1 VALYDFILKQNLAE
15 SDVEYQEVF
24 PNLALGDPNYYNLV
38 VAGENGVPRLPN
50 KTIQERYADGSEE
63 WWFEV
68 DSNVVNIKAT
78 KTNSQYI
85 MLFDQAILINDSTD
99 SRIFIYNYLDGT
111 GHVEVG
117 APTHNYIL
125 LNSTDGDL
133 RIDNLNVLTTPN
145 EKTLYIDST
154 DYNRV
159 KYRNPE
165 SAIPNYKHAPWVTYG
180 TVAEDPDARAKI
192 DELIAVVN
200 GILTALRAHKVIMG

>member
-1 VALYDFILKQNLAE
+1 MALYDIIMHQNKDDTGTAY
-15 SDVEYQEVF
+15 SEVY
-24 PNLALGDPNYYNLV
+24 PNLASGDPLYYNLV

-50 KTIQERYADGSEE
+50 KTIQERYADGSAE

-68 DSNVVNIKAT
+68 DSNVINIKAS
-78 KTNSQYI
+78 KTYSQYI
-85 MLFDQAILINDSTD
+85 YMTDQVILINDGTD
-99 SRIFIYNYLDGT
+99 SRIYIYNYYDGT

-117 APTHNYIL
+117 APTNNYIL

-133 RIDNLNVLTTPN
+133 RIDNLKFLDTPN

-165 SAIPNYKHAPWVTYG
+165 SAIPNYTHAPWVKYG

-200 GILTALRAHKVIMG
+200 GILTALRAHKVIME